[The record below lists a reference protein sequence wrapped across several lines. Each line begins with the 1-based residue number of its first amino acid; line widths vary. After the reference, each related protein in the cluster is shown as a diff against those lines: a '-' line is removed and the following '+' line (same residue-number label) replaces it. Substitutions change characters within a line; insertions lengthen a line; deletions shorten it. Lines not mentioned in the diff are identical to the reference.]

1 MRFFQR
7 HCVLGLVP
15 DSASLAVRQT
25 LKIII
30 KQAVNKQQGRS
41 RLLTVA
47 VSTRWGA
54 EGWFEMTNGE
64 AAEPEGVT
72 PEPRSLTEH
81 TQILTLP
88 PEAEAPL
95 GRGHP
100 AVPVGVAGVEEG
112 PDANLVLVQV
122 DGGQLGLVQVEVAVG
137 VQLGEHPAY
146 GVLAARHQAPVQHC
160 KHKTAGQNNW
170 PRRPSRQLHK
180 LQKKRKKKK
189 RRQCLRQLSMVR
201 PMSIILLCRRQTSAC
216 LLWRK
221 IEDLCVFFRAD

>member
-1 MRFFQR
+1 
-7 HCVLGLVP
+7 
-15 DSASLAVRQT
+15 
-25 LKIII
+25 
-30 KQAVNKQQGRS
+30 
-41 RLLTVA
+41 
-47 VSTRWGA
+47 
-54 EGWFEMTNGE
+54 MTNGE
-64 AAEPEGVT
+64 AAEPEGVS
-72 PEPRSLTEH
+72 PEPRSLTAH

-160 KHKTAGQNNW
+160 KHKTAGQK
-170 PRRPSRQLHK
+170 QLAASS
-180 LQKKRKKKK
+180 QQAAAQTPKKKK
-189 RRQCLRQLSMVR
+189 KEQAEAMFAAAFNGPTNVYYLIVSTPNICL
-201 PMSIILLCRRQTSAC
+201 SA
-216 LLWRK
+216 LAQNRGSV
-221 IEDLCVFFRAD
+221 CVFPG